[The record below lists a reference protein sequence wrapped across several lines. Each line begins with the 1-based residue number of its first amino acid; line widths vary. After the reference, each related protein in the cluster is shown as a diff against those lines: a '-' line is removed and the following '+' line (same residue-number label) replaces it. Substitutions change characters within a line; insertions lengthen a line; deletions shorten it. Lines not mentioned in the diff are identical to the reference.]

1 MGPYRYIFEI
11 FKGHEGAIAE
21 EPVVGA
27 SEPVPVQ
34 HRASPDSV
42 QNYLVHLR
50 GYSGERGIGG
60 SQSADTPQRAC
71 ISRAGNEPAT

>member
-1 MGPYRYIFEI
+1 MGPYRYVFEI

-34 HRASPDSV
+34 HRASPGSV

-60 SQSADTPQRAC
+60 LPIGGHPPEGLYLKGWQ
-71 ISRAGNEPAT
+71 